1 MNARDISVDDELAI
15 CLVLLGL
22 VINFC
27 GVRYFR
33 TSLTA
38 LGAVVG
44 GVTCWLGGLELL
56 SGASGSA
63 AHVASAL
70 TGALVGAATFSTD
83 CVRVQ
88 GAALACGWGGGCFG
102 LYLATS
108 LPLSTGAALVG
119 TALLVVLFG
128 GAARLH
134 ERRCIIC
141 LTALLGSYYAVLGVS
156 FFAGGFPEPL
166 RLNGNARRR
175 WAALGYLTL
184 FGALSALGALVQ
196 AGQRG
201 AKGSAGG
208 ETDLEAAGH
217 SCCCGG
223 PAATAAGDDDRASL
237 LRPSAP
243 PPDLARARGARAVDT
258 EPRSTRSPRDPPIA
272 YAVRVEDGS

>member
-1 MNARDISVDDELAI
+1 MSFIVPKPIIIIWFCRKYKCRSFLLYTFFRLPQANHSVRIRIHDLCIARADARAD
-15 CLVLLGL
+15 
-22 VINFC
+22 
-27 GVRYFR
+27 
-33 TSLTA
+33 
-38 LGAVVG
+38 
-44 GVTCWLGGLELL
+44 
-56 SGASGSA
+56 
-63 AHVASAL
+63 
-70 TGALVGAATFSTD
+70 
-83 CVRVQ
+83 
-88 GAALACGWGGGCFG
+88 
-102 LYLATS
+102 
-108 LPLSTGAALVG
+108 LSTISW
-119 TALLVVLFG
+119 TLLV
-128 GAARLH
+128 
-134 ERRCIIC
+134 
-141 LTALLGSYYAVLGVS
+141 
-156 FFAGGFPEPL
+156 
-166 RLNGNARRR
+166 
-175 WAALGYLTL
+175 YLTL